1 VLEGVGRC
9 RRRGGPVEE
18 IRAGDRVFFEPGEEH
33 WHGAAPNRF
42 MLHVAIAQADDEGS
56 VVTWGEPVSDE
67 EYEG

>member
-1 VLEGVGRC
+1 
-9 RRRGGPVEE
+9 
-18 IRAGDRVFFEPGEEH
+18 
-33 WHGAAPNRF
+33 